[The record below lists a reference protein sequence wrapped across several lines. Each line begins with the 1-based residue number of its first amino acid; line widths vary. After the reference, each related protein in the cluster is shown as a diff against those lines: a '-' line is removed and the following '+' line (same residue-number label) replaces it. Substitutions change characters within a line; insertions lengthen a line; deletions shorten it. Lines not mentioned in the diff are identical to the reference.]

1 MSDLDDLRQRV
12 TALENQVAELRESRS
27 ESRRAADLFA
37 LVDRDVADLTAAF
50 SGQRQVLQALRD
62 TQLEQGQVLAQHG
75 QALAEQ
81 GQALAEQGQ
90 ALGAV
95 LAEIQAH
102 GRVLARLDPGDPS
115 A

>member
-81 GQALAEQGQ
+81 GQAL
-90 ALGAV
+90 GAV

>member
-1 MSDLDDLRQRV
+1 VSELDDLRQRV

-27 ESRRAADLFA
+27 KSRRAADLFA

-50 SGQRQVLQALRD
+50 GGQRQVLQALRD
-62 TQLEQGQVLAQHG
+62 TQLEQRQVLAQHG
-75 QALAEQ
+75 QALAEH
-81 GQALAEQGQ
+81 GQ

-95 LAEIQAH
+95 LAELQAH
-102 GRVLARLDPGDPS
+102 GRVLARLDPGNPS

>member
-1 MSDLDDLRQRV
+1 VSDLDDLRQRV

-81 GQALAEQGQ
+81 GQAL
-90 ALGAV
+90 GAV

>member
-1 MSDLDDLRQRV
+1 VSELDDLRQRV

-81 GQALAEQGQ
+81 GQAL
-90 ALGAV
+90 GAV